1 MARSTTHRETKPAA
15 SRPARRTLK
24 CESLE
29 KRDLMAAITQQGST
43 IVVNGT
49 NARDVAGAFYEGSKI
64 VVTIAGGTSQRA
76 EFPASQVSLIS
87 FHGHAGDDEF
97 NNLTNHRLHA
107 WAGDGHDVIFGG
119 GSHDIIHGQ
128 GGNDAIYGRAGV
140 DDLTGGDGIDTISGG
155 VGDDKLSGQ
164 AGNDSLRGE
173 DGNDLLYGDDGD
185 DTLSGGAGNDML
197 SGWNG
202 VDFMAGDDGDDK
214 MYGHAGNDIMYGG
227 NGGDH
232 MEGGN
237 NNDRMYGEAGHD
249 SLYGGSG
256 ADLLNG
262 GIGNDTLHGGVD
274 GSVDSLEGAAGV
286 DLYILENYYSG
297 GWKRRD
303 TMIGFNSSQDRI
315 NNVK

>member
-1 MARSTTHRETKPAA
+1 MSRSTSHRETKPAA

-29 KRDLMAAITQQGST
+29 KRDLMAAIWQDGLTV
-43 IVVNGT
+43 VVNGT
-49 NARDVAGAFYEGSKI
+49 NARDVAGAFYDGSNI

-76 EFPASQVSLIS
+76 VFPASGVAQIS
-87 FHGHAGDDEF
+87 FFGHAGNDEF

-128 GGNDAIYGRAGV
+128 GGDDTLYGRAGV
-140 DDLTGGDGIDTISGG
+140 DDLTGGDGNDTLNGG
-155 VGDDKLSGQ
+155 VDNDKLSGQ

-173 DGNDLLYGDDGD
+173 AGADLLYGDDGD
-185 DTLSGGAGNDML
+185 DTLSGGSGNDML

-202 VDFMAGDDGDDK
+202 VDFLFGDDGDDK
-214 MYGHAGNDIMYGG
+214 MYGHAGND
-227 NGGDH
+227 
-232 MEGGN
+232 
-237 NNDRMYGEAGHD
+237 

-256 ADLLNG
+256 ADSLNG

-303 TMIGFNSSQDRI
+303 TIIGFNSSQDRI
-315 NNVK
+315 SDVK